1 MFETLDPHE
10 SGTIETLNVMFSSS
24 AELFGNEL
32 AILSREAWTRTED
45 GRAMERTLMAR
56 ARDLAADGW
65 RVAQDRA
72 QRVGILIHG
81 DGTIWATLRH
91 DGEHVAVMV
100 GLEAES
106 IRAGVDPI
114 LDAVRRAGQ
123 AETGAWL
130 ATQRGDRARKAARRL
145 ARESRTTAFGARM
158 RRAAFVPGTPEHG
171 EHHMWI
177 RCAQGFDQEAAWH
190 RGRAADARVT
200 WRAAAQRQAERA
212 AEGGAA

>member
-1 MFETLDPHE
+1 MFETLDPHY
-10 SGTIETLNVMFSSS
+10 SGTIETLNGMFPSS

-32 AILSREAWTRTED
+32 AVLSREAWTRPED
-45 GRAMERTLMAR
+45 RRAMERVLMAR

-100 GLEAES
+100 GIEAES
-106 IRAGVDPI
+106 IREGVCLI

-130 ATQRGDRARKAARRL
+130 ATRRRDFALRVARRL
-145 ARESRTTAFGARM
+145 ARESRKTAFGARIM
-158 RRAAFVPGTPEHG
+158 RAVLVPGTPEHG
-171 EHHMWI
+171 ERSRWI
-177 RCAQGFDQEAAWH
+177 RAAGGFDAEAAWH
-190 RGRAADARVT
+190 RERAANARLT
-200 WRAAAQRQAERA
+200 WLAAAQRQAERM

>member
-1 MFETLDPHE
+1 MFDTLGPHD
-10 SGTIETLNVMFSSS
+10 SGTIETLNAVFPAS

-32 AILSREAWTRTED
+32 AILSREAWTRPED
-45 GRAMERTLMAR
+45 RRAMERTLMAR

-100 GLEAES
+100 GIEAES
-106 IRAGVDPI
+106 IRNGVCPI

-130 ATQRGDRARKAARRL
+130 ATQRAACALKVARRVV
-145 ARESRTTAFGARM
+145 RESRTTAFGARM
-158 RRAAFVPGTPEHG
+158 RRAAFVPGTLEHG
-171 EHHMWI
+171 EHRSWI
-177 RCAQGFDQEAAWH
+177 GAAARFDSEAAWH
-190 RGRAADARVT
+190 RSRAASARVT

>member
-1 MFETLDPHE
+1 MFETLDPHD
-10 SGTIETLNVMFSSS
+10 SGTIETLNAVFPAS

-32 AILSREAWTRTED
+32 AILSREAWTRPED

-106 IRAGVDPI
+106 IREGVCPI

-123 AETGAWL
+123 SETGAWL
-130 ATQRGDRARKAARRL
+130 AMRRRDFALKVARRV
-145 ARESRTTAFGARM
+145 ARESRKTPFGARIM
-158 RRAAFVPGTPEHG
+158 RAASVPGTPEHG
-171 EHHMWI
+171 EHRRWI
-177 RCAQGFDQEAAWH
+177 RAAAGFDSEAAWH
-190 RGRAADARVT
+190 RSRAANARVT